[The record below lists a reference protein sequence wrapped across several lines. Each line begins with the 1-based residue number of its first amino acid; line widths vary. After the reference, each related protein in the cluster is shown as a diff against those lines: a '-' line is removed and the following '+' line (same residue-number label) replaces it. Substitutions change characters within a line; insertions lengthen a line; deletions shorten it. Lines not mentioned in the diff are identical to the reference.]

1 MSTEASDHDVDRLD
15 EYEGL
20 FWRRPMLATVF
31 SVMLLSLAGI
41 PLTAGFIGKFY
52 IVVSGVDAELWSL
65 LVIVVI
71 GSGIGIFY
79 YLRTIFAMTKRTM
92 VTSVVHVPQTA
103 GWTLAAV
110 TLLLLVFGIYPTPVI
125 EWVSRM
131 AQAMT

>member
-1 MSTEASDHDVDRLD
+1 
-15 EYEGL
+15 
-20 FWRRPMLATVF
+20 MLATVF